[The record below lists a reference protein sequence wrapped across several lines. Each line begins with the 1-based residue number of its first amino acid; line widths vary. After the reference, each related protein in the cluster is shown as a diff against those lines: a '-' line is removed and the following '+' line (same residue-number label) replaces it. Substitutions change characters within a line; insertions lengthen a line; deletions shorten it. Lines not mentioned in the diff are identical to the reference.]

1 MPAVLSVAIGFLA
14 GASAFQAGAP
24 YGAPRSAVSR
34 SKLSMQVSDA
44 TVASP
49 VALAKAADEARGLA
63 IDSISKAKS
72 GHMGLP
78 LGCAEIGACLYGQ
91 LMSYNPEDPAWINRD
106 RFILSA
112 GHGSMFLYSWLHMAG
127 FDLSMDEVKNFR
139 AKDSK
144 TPGHPEFGWTPGV
157 ESTTGPLGQG
167 IGNGVGM
174 AAAAKLAAASMNTAE
189 HTIIDH
195 KVVVLCGDGCLQEGV
210 ANEAV
215 AFAGHE
221 KLDNLI
227 VMYDSNGV
235 TLDKMAEHTQSEDVA
250 MRFEAQGWEV
260 LTVDGHDMEAVTKA
274 YTYAKNGN
282 GKPTLIV
289 CKTIIGKG
297 IDEIAGTCAAHGEAG
312 VKFQDSARESLGLPE
327 DKWYVSPE
335 TYDFFKGH
343 KESLVGKYDEWTST
357 FDAWKAANPDKA
369 SALQDAID
377 GKTPDLDSLIPTFEA
392 GKMIATR
399 NAGADVIQPIA
410 KAMPFYVSGSADLHG
425 SNKNY
430 MKDVGDFSKSNYAG
444 RNFYYGIREHAMGA
458 ILNGFGFYGLFRASG
473 STFLVFSDYMRA
485 SVRVAALSHIP
496 IGYIWTHDSIGVGED
511 GPTHQPVETVASLRA
526 IPNLDVMRPGDA
538 EETAAAYISSIERT
552 DGPTA
557 LILSRQDLPVLD
569 VDPKVKREGTLKGG
583 YVLVKETAELESII
597 VAAGSEVSMAVEA
610 AKELGAGCR
619 VVSMPCV
626 EAFERQSAEYQEEV
640 LPKAMKSKTT
650 ACEAGVTAAW
660 YKYADKVLGVD
671 YFGLS
676 APGPQVYEERG
687 MTVPKLVELVK
698 A

>member
-1 MPAVLSVAIGFLA
+1 
-14 GASAFQAGAP
+14 
-24 YGAPRSAVSR
+24 
-34 SKLSMQVSDA
+34 MQVTA
-44 TVASP
+44 EPLVAEP

-63 IDSISKAKS
+63 IDSISKAHS

-78 LGCAEIGACLYGQ
+78 LGCAEIGAVLFGQ
-91 LMSYNPEDPAWINRD
+91 ELSYNPEDPAWINRD

-127 FDLSMDEVKNFR
+127 YELSMEEVANFR
-139 AKDSK
+139 AKDSI
-144 TPGHPEFGWTPGV
+144 TPGHPENFMTPGV
-157 ESTTGPLGQG
+157 ECTTGPLGQG
-167 IGNGVGM
+167 IGNGAGM
-174 AAAAKLAAASMNTAE
+174 AAAAKFMAAKLNTAE

-221 KLDNLI
+221 KLDNMIL
-227 VMYDSNGV
+227 MYDSNGV
-235 TLDKMAEHTQSEDVA
+235 TLDKMAEHTQSEDVQ

-260 LTVDGHDMEAVTKA
+260 LTVDGHDMDAVTKA
-274 YTYAKNGN
+274 YRYAKTSAN

-297 IDEIAGTCAAHGEAG
+297 VDEIAGTCAAHGEAG
-312 VKFQDSARESLGLPE
+312 VKYVDSAKEVLGLTKPWE
-327 DKWYVSPE
+327 VSQE
-335 TYDFFKGH
+335 TYDYFANH
-343 KESLVGKYDEWTST
+343 KKELVAKYDAWQETYTS
-357 FDAWKAANPDKA
+357 WKSANPEKA
-369 SALQDAID
+369 KMLQDAID
-377 GKTPDLDSLIPTFEA
+377 GVVPDLNALMPEFPTD
-392 GKMIATR
+392 KPVATR
-399 NAGADVIQPIA
+399 NAGAEVLQPIG
-410 KAMPFYVSGSADLHG
+410 KNMPFYVSGSADLHG

-430 MKDVGDFSKSNYAG
+430 MKNVGDFSKNNYAG

-458 ILNGFGFYGLFRASG
+458 IMNGLSYYGLFRVSG

-485 SVRVAALSHIP
+485 SVRVAALSHLP
-496 IGYIWTHDSIGVGED
+496 VNYIWTHDSIGVGED
-511 GPTHQPVETVASLRA
+511 GPTHQPVETVSSMRL

-538 EETAAAYISSIERT
+538 DETAAAYTSSILRT

-569 VDPKVKREGTLKGG
+569 VDAELKKEGTLKGG
-583 YVLVKETAELESII
+583 YTLIKETAELEGII
-597 VAAGSEVSMAVEA
+597 IGVGSELSMAVEA
-610 AKELGAGCR
+610 AKELGAGYR

-626 EAFERQSAEYQEEV
+626 EAFERQSAEYQESV
-640 LPKAMKSKTT
+640 LPKAMKSKTV

-671 YFGLS
+671 SFGLS
-676 APGPQVYEERG
+676 APGDQVYEEKG
-687 MTVPKLVELVK
+687 MTVANLVALAK
-698 A
+698 

>member
-1 MPAVLSVAIGFLA
+1 MIYTAIAAAFLVGADAFSMGAMPRPSVNRAT
-14 GASAFQAGAP
+14 S
-24 YGAPRSAVSR
+24 V
-34 SKLSMQVSDA
+34 SMQVA
-44 TVASP
+44 EEVASP
-49 VALAKAADEARGLA
+49 VALARAADESRGLA
-63 IDSISKAKS
+63 IDSITKAAS

-78 LGCAEIGACLYGQ
+78 LGCAEIGAVLFGSE
-91 LMSYNPEDPAWINRD
+91 MVYNPEDPKWINRD

-112 GHGSMFLYSWLHMAG
+112 GHGSMFLYSWLHIAG
-127 FDLSMDEVKNFR
+127 YELPMEEVQNFR
-139 AKDSK
+139 VKDSK

-167 IGNGVGM
+167 VGNGVGM
-174 AAAAKLAAASMNTAE
+174 AAAAKLAAATLNTE
-189 HTIIDH
+189 DHTLIDH
-195 KVVVLCGDGCLQEGV
+195 SVVVLCGDGCLQEGI
-210 ANEAV
+210 ANEAI

-221 KLDNLI
+221 KLDNMIL
-227 VMYDSNGV
+227 MYDSNGV
-235 TLDKMAEHTQSEDVA
+235 TLDKMAEHTQSEDVQ

-274 YTYAKNGN
+274 YRYAKESKN

-312 VKFQDSARESLGLPE
+312 VKYADSARESLGLPAD
-327 DKWYVSPE
+327 DKWYVSPD
-335 TYDFFKGH
+335 TYAFFGEH
-343 KESLVGKYDEWTST
+343 KKALTAKYDAWQET
-357 FDAWKAANPDKA
+357 FSAWSAANPDLAKA
-369 SALQDAID
+369 FNDAVE
-377 GKTPDLDSLIPTFEA
+377 GKVPDLMSAMPTYEA
-392 GKMIATR
+392 GDSIATR
-399 NAGADVIQPIA
+399 NAGADCIQPIG
-410 KAMPFYVSGSADLHG
+410 KMMPFYNSGSADLHG

-430 MKDVGDFSKSNYAG
+430 IKDVGDFSKNNYAG

-458 ILNGFGFYGLFRASG
+458 ILNGMGFYGLFRVSG
-473 STFLVFSDYMRA
+473 STFLVFSDYMRS
-485 SVRVAALSHIP
+485 SVRVAALSHLP
-496 IGYIWTHDSIGVGED
+496 INYIWTHDSIGVGED

-538 EETAAAYISSIERT
+538 DETAAAYVSAMERL

-557 LILSRQDLPVLD
+557 LILSRQNLPVSPGD
-569 VDPKVKREGTLKGG
+569 ATMKREGTLKGG
-583 YVLVKETAELESII
+583 YVLIKETAPLEKILL
-597 VAAGSEVSMAVEA
+597 AAGSEVYLAVAA
-610 AKELGAGCR
+610 AKEMGPGVR

-640 LPKAMKSKTT
+640 LPKAMKPATT

-676 APGPQVYEERG
+676 APGDQVFEAKG
-687 MTVPKLVELVK
+687 ITVDGLVK
-698 A
+698 MASA

>member
-1 MPAVLSVAIGFLA
+1 MPAVLSVCVGFLA
-14 GASAFQAGAP
+14 TASAFQANGPIPSKRA
-24 YGAPRSAVSR
+24 AMSR
-34 SKLSMQVSDA
+34 PKVQMQVAEA

-63 IDSISKAKS
+63 IDSISKAES

-78 LGCAEIGACLYGQ
+78 LGCAEIGACLFGQ
-91 LMSYNPEDPAWINRD
+91 LMSYNPEDTQWINRD

-112 GHGSMFLYSWLHMAG
+112 GHGSMFLYSWLHIAG
-127 FDLSMDEVKNFR
+127 FDLPMEEVANFR
-139 AKDSK
+139 VKDSK

-167 IGNGVGM
+167 VGNGVGM
-174 AAAAKLAAASMNTAE
+174 AAAAKLAGAKLNTDE

-195 KVVVLCGDGCLQEGV
+195 HVVVLCGDGCLQEGI
-210 ANEAV
+210 ANEAA

-227 VMYDSNGV
+227 LMYDSNGV

-260 LTVDGHDMEAVTKA
+260 LTVDGHDMDAITKA
-274 YTYAKNGN
+274 YTYAKESDN

-312 VKFQDSARESLGLPE
+312 VKYADSARESLGLPAD
-327 DKWYVSPE
+327 DKWFVSPE
-335 TYDFFKGH
+335 TYDYFGKH
-343 KESLVGKYDEWTST
+343 KEALKADYAKWQET
-357 FDAWKAANPDKA
+357 FGAWKSANPELA
-369 SALQDAID
+369 GELQDAID
-377 GKTPDLDSLIPTFEA
+377 GVVPDLDAAIPDFGT
-392 GKMIATR
+392 GGSIATR
-399 NAGADVIQPIA
+399 NAGADVLQPIA
-410 KAMPFYVSGSADLHG
+410 QAMPFYVSGSADLHG

-430 MKDVGDFSKSNYAG
+430 MKGVGDFSKNNYAG

-458 ILNGFGFYGLFRASG
+458 ILNGMGFYGLFRASG

-485 SVRVAALSHIP
+485 SVRVAALSHLP
-496 IGYIWTHDSIGVGED
+496 INYIWTHDSIGVGED
-511 GPTHQPVETVASLRA
+511 GPTHQPVEVVASLRN
-526 IPNLDVMRPGDA
+526 IPNLDVQRPGAA
-538 EETAAAYISSIERT
+538 EETAAAYISALNRK

-557 LILSRQDLPVLD
+557 LILSRQNLPTLD
-569 VDPKVKREGTLKGG
+569 MQSPADKRAGALKGG
-583 YVLVKETAELESII
+583 YVLVKETAELTHILL
-597 VAAGSEVSMAVEA
+597 AAGSEVSMAVEA

-626 EAFERQSAEYQEEV
+626 EAFERQDAAYQAEV
-640 LPKAMKSKTT
+640 LPNRDITT
-650 ACEAGVTAAW
+650 AAEAGVTAAW
-660 YKYADKVLGVD
+660 YKYASKVLGVD
-671 YFGLS
+671 SFGLS
-676 APGPQVYEERG
+676 APGDQVFEAKG
-687 MTVPKLVELVK
+687 MTVAGLVNLAK
-698 A
+698 

>member
-1 MPAVLSVAIGFLA
+1 MLYKACFVAFVA
-14 GASAFQAGAP
+14 GSDAFQVGFS
-24 YGAPRSAVSR
+24 APRSSVKS
-34 SKLSMQVSDA
+34 SKVAMQVA
-44 TVASP
+44 EAEVASP

-78 LGCAEIGACLYGQ
+78 LGCAEIGAVLFGQ
-91 LMSYNPEDPAWINRD
+91 EMVYNPEDPEWINRD
-106 RFILSA
+106 RFVLSA

-127 FDLSMDEVKNFR
+127 YDLSIEEVANFR
-139 AKDSK
+139 VKDSK

-167 IGNGVGM
+167 IGNGIGM
-174 AAAAKLAAASMNTAE
+174 AAAAKLAAATLNTPE

-195 KVVVLCGDGCLQEGV
+195 HVVVLCSDGCLQEGV

-221 KLDNLI
+221 SLDNLI

-235 TLDKMAEHTQSEDVA
+235 TLDKMAEHTQSEDVQ

-274 YTYAKNGN
+274 YRYAKESKN

-312 VKFQDSARESLGLPE
+312 VKYQDSAREALGLPE
-327 DKWYVSPE
+327 EKWYVSPE
-335 TYDFFKGH
+335 TTAFFAEH
-343 KESLVGKYDEWTST
+343 KKELAAKYDEWQGT
-357 FDAWKAANPDKA
+357 FSAWKAANPELAKE
-369 SALQDAID
+369 LQDAID
-377 GKTPDLDSLIPTFEA
+377 GKTPDLMSAMPSYEVGA
-392 GKMIATR
+392 SIATR
-399 NAGADVIQPIA
+399 QAGADCIQPLG
-410 KAMPFYVSGSADLHG
+410 KMMPFYNSGSADLHG

-430 MKDVGDFSKSNYAG
+430 IKDVGDFSKNNYAG

-458 ILNGFGFYGLFRASG
+458 ILNGMGFYGLFRVSG

-485 SVRVAALSHIP
+485 SARVAALSHLP
-496 IGYIWTHDSIGVGED
+496 INYIWTHDSIGVGED
-511 GPTHQPVETVASLRA
+511 GPTHQPVEVVASLRN

-538 EETAAAYISSIERT
+538 DETAAAYVHSIERK

-557 LILSRQDLPVLD
+557 LILSRQNLPVVD
-569 VDPKVKREGTLKGG
+569 VPAADKRAGTLKGG
-583 YVLVKETAELESII
+583 YTLVKESGDLKRIV
-597 VAAGSEVSMAVEA
+597 VAAGSEVWVAVEA
-610 AKELGAGCR
+610 AKILGEGTR

-626 EAFERQSAEYQEEV
+626 EAFERQSDDYKESV
-640 LPKAMKSKTT
+640 LPKAMKSSTT
-650 ACEAGVTAAW
+650 ACEAGVTSGW

-671 YFGLS
+671 DFGLS
-676 APGPQVYEERG
+676 APGDEVFAAKGITPENLA
-687 MTVPKLVELVK
+687 KI